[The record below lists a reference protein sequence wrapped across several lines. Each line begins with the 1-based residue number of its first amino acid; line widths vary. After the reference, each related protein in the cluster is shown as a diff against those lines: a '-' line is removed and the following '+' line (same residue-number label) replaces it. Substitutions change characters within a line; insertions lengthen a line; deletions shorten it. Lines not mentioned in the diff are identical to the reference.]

1 MKVIQF
7 VVAVT
12 AAVAAGAVF
21 AQSGASVSGASVV
34 RAKGCN
40 NCHAKIGPSFK
51 DIAAKKGDQAAQVAK
66 LKDGKGHPKIKAT
79 DEEIKAAVEYVHA
92 QK

>member
-1 MKVIQF
+1 MKIAQF

-12 AAVAAGAVF
+12 AMVAAGAVF
-21 AQSGASVSGASVV
+21 AQSGGSVSGASVV

-51 DIAAKKGDQAAQVAK
+51 AIAAKKGDQAMQVAK
-66 LKDGKGHPKIKAT
+66 LLEGKGHPKIKAT
-79 DEEIKAAVEYVHA
+79 EEEIKAAVEYVNA